1 MSTIKGQSFELENSS
16 ALITF
21 ASVNIHWT
29 VLSYVEV

>member
-16 ALITF
+16 ALIAF